1 MEIPGSRKITF
12 PQPVYGRKH
21 IAARTWYSQY
31 PLHRTEA
38 SENEEHQKQD
48 YSDSQCIFS
57 ITTHIISVGAID
69 QIIDTALHDTER
81 YNRQAKHSEQNID
94 QTIILGSY
102 HIQLFG
108 IFPETEYTPDTAG
121 QKGQQQISDSCIIFS
136 CTVIDITEYLYPGN
150 QIVNAAG
157 YNRQHDN
164 TKYTSSSHTGTSLV
178 V

>member
-21 IAARTWYSQY
+21 IAARTWYPKY

-108 IFPETEYTPDTAG
+108 IFSFP
-121 QKGQQQISDSCIIFS
+121 
-136 CTVIDITEYLYPGN
+136 L
-150 QIVNAAG
+150 
-157 YNRQHDN
+157 R
-164 TKYTSSSHTGTSLV
+164 
-178 V
+178 

>member
-21 IAARTWYSQY
+21 IAARTWYPKY

-94 QTIILGSY
+94 QTIILGSIIY
-102 HIQLFG
+102 SFL
-108 IFPETEYTPDTAG
+108 EYF
-121 QKGQQQISDSCIIFS
+121 QKQNIPQIPQVTKDSSRSVIAVSFS
-136 CTVIDITEYLYPGN
+136 LAP
-150 QIVNAAG
+150 
-157 YNRQHDN
+157 
-164 TKYTSSSHTGTSLV
+164 
-178 V
+178 

>member
-1 MEIPGSRKITF
+1 MAENILQPGHGIPNIRSIGQKLPKTKSTRNRITPISSAFFPSR
-12 PQPVYGRKH
+12 
-21 IAARTWYSQY
+21 
-31 PLHRTEA
+31 L
-38 SENEEHQKQD
+38 
-48 YSDSQCIFS
+48 
-57 ITTHIISVGAID
+57 ISVGAID

-164 TKYTSSSHTGTSLV
+164 TK
-178 V
+178 